1 VSKAIK
7 KPIKHI
13 PQRTCVGCREVLAK
27 RSLVRIVRTAQGVQ
41 LDPIGKIDGRGAYL
55 HNKRSCWERAL
66 KGALSHALKME
77 LSEQDY
83 QVLRGYLSGLPSE
96 EESKAE

>member
-1 VSKAIK
+1 VS
-7 KPIKHI
+7 
-13 PQRTCVGCREVLAK
+13 
-27 RSLVRIVRTAQGVQ
+27 SLIR
-41 LDPIGKIDGRGAYL
+41 KIDGRGAYL